1 MTDYTK
7 DAHALPYPQ
16 GVDRVAVAADIQA
29 LATKAGI
36 AMTQAESSARVASN
50 NYTDGVARSTRSDL
64 EATLGV
70 EVGKDR
76 ERLGTLEG
84 TTVPKA
90 LADAKTYADDEVG
103 KDRKWLAELEVKG
116 AVQDSSLIDLDTRA
130 PRDVLT
136 DDILATTTDADGLLT
151 DLTVM
156 AADGQVPQWVIDR
169 WGPRLGVHHTQ
180 NDTGIL
186 AGFADDQGICT
197 DLVVR
202 ESDGQVPDWVIERW
216 ANRISAISGVSGS
229 SGVYQRDGQVFLTH
243 AKRDTAGW
251 GSSTL
256 NYAATALAEGAVG
269 IGTTYFNGAFGGLWA
284 EHISARLGSRPAL
297 VTFPDNTIPASG
309 EVLVTVSN
317 FPEQRVNFP
326 FLPGRIGGVVGQ
338 LSGGVIS
345 GYKFT
350 RTGTGAA
357 VTVNPDTPFIADMG
371 VAHRG
376 DTTILNVGKNNLNNG
391 QAGVA
396 QRVIDYTA
404 ADIAYLSPLVKR
416 FLVMGHFVNSGT
428 PAAST
433 YRDAIYEVNA
443 AYAARYG
450 PIYIDAQAFVT
461 GPLIWAYTGINPTAE
476 DLAEQAAGNK
486 PPSLSLDGAHLND
499 VGSAA
504 LARFTIEKLQSLGWY

>member
-1 MTDYTK
+1 M
-7 DAHALPYPQ
+7 AQRLVS
-16 GVDRVAVAADIQA
+16 VDEKYVFPAP
-29 LATKAGI
+29 
-36 AMTQAESSARVASN
+36 
-50 NYTDGVARSTRSDL
+50 L
-64 EATLGV
+64 E
-70 EVGKDR
+70 
-76 ERLGTLEG
+76 ERLGEKME
-84 TTVPKA
+84 TTVDTNPKVM
-90 LADAKTYADDEVG
+90 E
-103 KDRKWLAELEVKG
+103 
-116 AVQDSSLIDLDTRA
+116 LDTRA

-180 NDTGIL
+180 DDSGIL
-186 AGFADDQGICT
+186 AGFADDQGIYT

-202 ESDGQVPDWVIERW
+202 ESDGQVPDWVIDRW
-216 ANRISAISGVSGS
+216 AARISGISGVVGS
-229 SGVYQRDGQVFLTH
+229 SGVYERGGQVFLTH
-243 AKRDTAGW
+243 AKRDIAGW

-256 NYAATALAEGAVG
+256 NYAAPALAAGAQGV
-269 IGTTYFNGAFGGLWA
+269 GTTYFNGAFGGLWA
-284 EHISARLGSRPAL
+284 EHISARLGSKPAL

-317 FPEQRVNFP
+317 FPEQLVNFP

-338 LSGGVIS
+338 LSGGVVN

-350 RTGTGAA
+350 RTGTGAGVA
-357 VTVNPDTPFIADMG
+357 VNPDTPFIADMG
-371 VAHRG
+371 AARRG

-416 FLVMGHFVNSGT
+416 ALVMGHFVNSGT
-428 PAAST
+428 PAVSA
-433 YRDAIYEVNA
+433 YRDAIYAVNA
-443 AYAARYG
+443 AYAAKYG
-450 PIYIDAQAFVT
+450 PIYVDAQAFVT
-461 GPLIWAYTGINPTAE
+461 GPLIWEYTGINPTAE

-486 PPSLSLDGAHLND
+486 PPSVSLDGAHLND
-499 VGSAA
+499 AGSAA